1 MQETKK
7 SVIAYERQRVDSAAE
22 GKKREEKRERES
34 VCVCEGVRKE
44 SKGKERQKTSVV
56 NRETV
61 MREYYY
67 ETGGHHREQAK
78 RALVVVVGREED

>member
-7 SVIAYERQRVDSAAE
+7 SVIAYERQRDDSANE
-22 GKKREEKRERES
+22 GRKREERVRVS
-34 VCVCEGVRKE
+34 EGVRKE